1 MMEACLSSP
10 AAFPFNELRVAL
22 AAPLRCRG
30 RTQKSRFSEASTHDR
45 PGFAPAEEWRLVTAD
60 GGMPEPR
67 GVPVPSV
74 PTAEADVPAVQP
86 ARPDEAAPDVEA
98 LADRI
103 ADLAARI
110 QAATCEL
117 LVLIRQFDERDGWEG
132 FASCAHWLSWRIG
145 LAPGAAREKVRVAH
159 ALAKLPRLSEAL
171 RRGAVSYS
179 KVRAVTRVATPATE
193 QALLDVALAGT
204 AAHVEQVVRTWRRV
218 DRAAE
223 QAEDRRRHESRTLH
237 TWVDDDGTVVVR
249 GRLTPEVGAVL
260 RRALEAALDAGA
272 GAAGPAAGVDGEPH
286 AAGTDATTPDATAPA
301 AAAPH
306 AMAGGRAAAEAA
318 DEMAPTITQR
328 RADALGMVAEC
339 ALAGGLDKGTAGD
352 RYQVVVHVDADTLA
366 DDGEQGEDPAADAR
380 PHDSADVDGAAVDR
394 AVDDSTAVDGAA
406 ASRPGESP
414 AGDGAGPGPE
424 RPVRYVP
431 AGTYPRR
438 AGEVSPAA
446 DEASPALPDGPSRP
460 LPDVDGPPRRRRT
473 ACPGPAGGQS
483 ALDEAGGIHVSAET
497 ARRLA
502 CDAATVTM
510 RHGPAGEVLDVG
522 RRTRT
527 ISPALRRALAARD
540 RHCRFPGCAATRCDA
555 HHVRHWA
562 QGGATALGNLVLL
575 CRRHHRAVHEEGFHV
590 ALDAAGEARF
600 LRPDGRP
607 LPEAPALPAVTSAPL
622 APVTARLDR
631 AGIRIGPHT
640 ATPAWRGERLDVDWA
655 VSLLW
660 RPRGDGAGDVLP
672 KAP

>member
-1 MMEACLSSP
+1 M
-10 AAFPFNELRVAL
+10 
-22 AAPLRCRG
+22 
-30 RTQKSRFSEASTHDR
+30 
-45 PGFAPAEEWRLVTAD
+45 
-60 GGMPEPR
+60 
-67 GVPVPSV
+67 
-74 PTAEADVPAVQP
+74 QP
-86 ARPDEAAPDVEA
+86 ARPDEAAADVET
-98 LADRI
+98 LGDRI
-103 ADLAARI
+103 ANLAARI
-110 QAATCEL
+110 QAATYEL
-117 LVLIRQFDERDGWEG
+117 LVLIRQFDERGGWES

-159 ALAKLPRLSEAL
+159 ALAKLPRLSEAMQ
-171 RRGAVSYS
+171 RGAVSYS

-223 QAEDRRRHESRTLH
+223 QAEDRRRHESRALH
-237 TWVDDDGTVVVR
+237 TWVDDDGMVVVR

-260 RRALEAALDAGA
+260 RRALDAALDAGA
-272 GAAGPAAGVDGEPH
+272 KTAGLAAGADAEADGEPH
-286 AAGTDATTPDATAPA
+286 AAGPDATARDAAAPDTASPDAVVLDATAPDATAPEAPASDA
-301 AAAPH
+301 AVPD
-306 AMAGGRAAAEAA
+306 AAETA
-318 DEMAPTITQR
+318 DEMAPTIAQR
-328 RADALGMVAEC
+328 RADALGMLAEC
-339 ALAGGLDKGTAGD
+339 ALAGGLDKGRAGD

-366 DDGEQGEDPAADAR
+366 DDGEQGEDPAAAAR
-380 PHDSADVDGAAVDR
+380 PHDPAVVDGAAVDR
-394 AVDDSTAVDGAA
+394 AVDDSAAVDRAA
-406 ASRPGESP
+406 AGRPGESP
-414 AGDGAGPGPE
+414 AVGAVAGPGPE
-424 RPVRYVP
+424 TPAPYVP

-438 AGEVSPAA
+438 AGEVSPAV
-446 DEASPALPDGPSRP
+446 DEASPALPVGPSRP

-510 RHGPAGEVLDVG
+510 RHGPGGEVLDVG

-540 RHCRFPGCAATRCDA
+540 RHCRFPGCAATRCEG
-555 HHVRHWA
+555 HHIRHWA

-575 CRRHHRAVHEEGFHV
+575 CRRHHRAVHEEGFRV

-607 LPEAPALPAVTSAPL
+607 LPEAPALPAVTDAPLAPL

-640 ATPAWRGERLDVDWA
+640 ATPAWRGERLDIDWA
-655 VSLLW
+655 VSVLW

-672 KAP
+672 EAP

>member
-1 MMEACLSSP
+1 MPVEPRAVPVASLPP
-10 AAFPFNELRVAL
+10 APS
-22 AAPLRCRG
+22 AAPLAE
-30 RTQKSRFSEASTHDR
+30 TV
-45 PGFAPAEEWRLVTAD
+45 APAVR
-60 GGMPEPR
+60 
-67 GVPVPSV
+67 
-74 PTAEADVPAVQP
+74 P
-86 ARPDEAAPDVEA
+86 ARPDQAAPDVEA
-98 LADRI
+98 LGNRI

-159 ALAKLPRLSEAL
+159 ALANLPRLSEAM

-223 QAEDRRRHESRTLH
+223 QAEDRRRHESRALH
-237 TWVDDDGTVVVR
+237 TWVDDDGMIVVR
-249 GRLTPEVGAVL
+249 GRLTPEVGAAL

-272 GAAGPAAGVDGEPH
+272 GTAGPAAGGAGAPH
-286 AAGTDATTPDATAPA
+286 AAGPDATAPDSA
-301 AAAPH
+301 A
-306 AMAGGRAAAEAA
+306 GEAA
-318 DEMAPTITQR
+318 GELAPTIAQR

-366 DDGEQGEDPAADAR
+366 DDGEQGEDHAAVAR
-380 PHDSADVDGAAVDR
+380 PGDAAVIDGAAVDR
-394 AVDDSTAVDGAA
+394 TA
-406 ASRPGESP
+406 ASPRSQSP
-414 AGDGAGPGPE
+414 AVGSATAGPGPE
-424 RPVRYVP
+424 RPAPYVP
-431 AGTYPRR
+431 AGTYRRR
-438 AGEVSPAA
+438 AGEVSAAA
-446 DEASPALPDGPSRP
+446 DKASPALPDGPSRP
-460 LPDVDGPPRRRRT
+460 VPDADGPPRRRRT

-510 RHGPAGEVLDVG
+510 RHGPAGEILDVG

-540 RHCRFPGCAATRCDA
+540 RHCRFPGCAATRCDG
-555 HHVRHWA
+555 HHIEHWA

-575 CRRHHRAVHEEGFHV
+575 CR
-590 ALDAAGEARF
+590 
-600 LRPDGRP
+600 P
-607 LPEAPALPAVTSAPL
+607 
-622 APVTARLDR
+622 
-631 AGIRIGPHT
+631 
-640 ATPAWRGERLDVDWA
+640 
-655 VSLLW
+655 
-660 RPRGDGAGDVLP
+660 PRECRN
-672 KAP
+672 

>member
-1 MMEACLSSP
+1 
-10 AAFPFNELRVAL
+10 
-22 AAPLRCRG
+22 
-30 RTQKSRFSEASTHDR
+30 
-45 PGFAPAEEWRLVTAD
+45 
-60 GGMPEPR
+60 MPVEPR
-67 GVPVPSV
+67 AVPVPSV
-74 PTAEADVPAVQP
+74 SPAPPAAPTAETGVPAAQP
-86 ARPDEAAPDVEA
+86 ARADEAAPGVEA
-98 LADRI
+98 LGDRI

-110 QAATCEL
+110 QAATYEL
-117 LVLIRQFDERDGWEG
+117 LVLIRQFDERGGWES

-159 ALAKLPRLSEAL
+159 ALAKLPRLSEAMQ
-171 RRGAVSYS
+171 RGAVSYS

-218 DRAAE
+218 DRSAE
-223 QAEDRRRHESRTLH
+223 QAEDRRRHESRALH
-237 TWVDDDGTVVVR
+237 TWVDDDGMVVVR

-260 RRALEAALDAGA
+260 RRALDAALDAGA
-272 GAAGPAAGVDGEPH
+272 KTAGPAAGVDA
-286 AAGTDATTPDATAPA
+286 AAGGKPRAAAPDATARDGAALDAVLLDATAPEAPA
-301 AAAPH
+301 PNAAVPNV
-306 AMAGGRAAAEAA
+306 AEAA
-318 DEMAPTITQR
+318 DAMAPTIAQR
-328 RADALGMVAEC
+328 RADALGMVAES
-339 ALAGGLDKGTAGD
+339 ALAGGLDKGRAGD

-366 DDGEQGEDPAADAR
+366 DDGEQGEDPAAAAR
-380 PHDSADVDGAAVDR
+380 PHDSADTPGEPIRALTINLAAAARPRDSADVDGAAVDR
-394 AVDDSTAVDGAA
+394 AVDDSAAANRPGESPAVDGAA
-406 ASRPGESP
+406 A
-414 AGDGAGPGPE
+414 AGPGPE
-424 RPVRYVP
+424 RPAPYVP
-431 AGTYPRR
+431 AGTYARR
-438 AGEVSPAA
+438 AGEVSHAT
-446 DEASPALPDGPSRP
+446 DEASSALPDGPSRSV
-460 LPDVDGPPRRRRT
+460 PDDIDGPARRRRT

-540 RHCRFPGCAATRCDA
+540 RHCRFPGCAVTRCDA
-555 HHVRHWA
+555 HHIEHWA

-575 CRRHHRAVHEEGFHV
+575 CRRHHRAVHEEGFRV

-607 LPEAPALPAVTSAPL
+607 LPEAPALPAVTGAPL

-655 VSLLW
+655 VSVLW

-672 KAP
+672 EAP

>member
-1 MMEACLSSP
+1 MPVEPREVPVASVPP
-10 AAFPFNELRVAL
+10 APS
-22 AAPLRCRG
+22 AAP
-30 RTQKSRFSEASTHDR
+30 
-45 PGFAPAEEWRLVTAD
+45 PAETA
-60 GGMPEPR
+60 
-67 GVPVPSV
+67 
-74 PTAEADVPAVQP
+74 VPAVRP
-86 ARPDEAAPDVEA
+86 ARPDEAAPDVET
-98 LADRI
+98 LGDRI

-110 QAATCEL
+110 QAATHEL

-159 ALAKLPRLSEAL
+159 ALANLPRLSAAL
-171 RRGAVSYS
+171 QRGAVSYS

-223 QAEDRRRHESRTLH
+223 QAEDRRRHESRALH
-237 TWVDDDGTVVVR
+237 TWVDDDGMIVVR

-272 GAAGPAAGVDGEPH
+272 GTAGPAAGVDGEPH
-286 AAGTDATTPDATAPA
+286 AAGPDATTPDATAPD

-306 AMAGGRAAAEAA
+306 ATAGGRAAGEAT
-318 DEMAPTITQR
+318 DEMAPTIAQR

-366 DDGEQGEDPAADAR
+366 GDGEQRENHAAAAR
-380 PHDSADVDGAAVDR
+380 PGNSAVDDGAAVDSAVVNR
-394 AVDDSTAVDGAA
+394 AAVERAA
-406 ASRPGESP
+406 AGRPDESP
-414 AGDGAGPGPE
+414 AGGGATAGPGPE
-424 RPVRYVP
+424 TPARYVP
-431 AGTYPRR
+431 AGTYRRR
-438 AGEVSPAA
+438 AEEVSPTA
-446 DEASPALPDGPSRP
+446 DEGSAALPDGPSRFV
-460 LPDVDGPPRRRRT
+460 PDVDRAPRRRRT
-473 ACPGPAGGQS
+473 ACPGPTGGQS

-540 RHCRFPGCAATRCDA
+540 RHCRFPGCHAVRCDA
-555 HHVRHWA
+555 HHLEHWA

-575 CRRHHRAVHEEGFHV
+575 CRRHHRAVHEEGFQV

-607 LPEAPALPAVTSAPL
+607 LPEAPALPAVTEPPL

-655 VSLLW
+655 VSVLW
-660 RPRGDGAGDVLP
+660 RPRGDGAGDAQCE
-672 KAP
+672 AP

>member
-1 MMEACLSSP
+1 
-10 AAFPFNELRVAL
+10 
-22 AAPLRCRG
+22 
-30 RTQKSRFSEASTHDR
+30 
-45 PGFAPAEEWRLVTAD
+45 
-60 GGMPEPR
+60 MPVEPR
-67 GVPVPSV
+67 PVPVASV
-74 PTAEADVPAVQP
+74 PPALSAASPPETEVPAVRP
-86 ARPDEAAPDVEA
+86 APPGEAAPDVEA
-98 LADRI
+98 LGDRI

-110 QAATCEL
+110 QAATYEL

-159 ALAKLPRLSEAL
+159 ALAKLPRLSEAMQ
-171 RRGAVSYS
+171 RGEVSYS

-223 QAEDRRRHESRTLH
+223 QAEDQRRHESRALH
-237 TWVDDDGTVVVR
+237 TWVDDDGMIVVR

-272 GAAGPAAGVDGEPH
+272 GTAGPIAGGDGEPH
-286 AAGTDATTPDATAPA
+286 AAGPNAPAPDASVPD
-301 AAAPH
+301 
-306 AMAGGRAAAEAA
+306 AAAEEAA
-318 DEMAPTITQR
+318 EEMAPTIAQR

-366 DDGEQGEDPAADAR
+366 DDGEQGEDPAAAAR
-380 PHDSADVDGAAVDR
+380 LGDSAVVDGAAVDR
-394 AVDDSTAVDGAA
+394 AA

-414 AGDGAGPGPE
+414 AVDGAAAGPDPE
-424 RPVRYVP
+424 KPARYVP
-431 AGTYPRR
+431 AGTYQQR
-438 AGEVSPAA
+438 AGEVSPAS
-446 DEASPALPDGPSRP
+446 DEGSPALPDSQSRP
-460 LPDVDGPPRRRRT
+460 LPNVDGPPRRHRT
-473 ACPGPAGGQS
+473 ACSGAAGGQS

-510 RHGPAGEVLDVG
+510 QHGPAGEILDVG

-540 RHCRFPGCAATRCDA
+540 QHCRFPGCRAVRSDV

-575 CRRHHRAVHEEGFHV
+575 CRRHHRAVHEEGFQV
-590 ALDAAGEARF
+590 TLDAAGEARF

-607 LPEAPALPAVTSAPL
+607 LPAAPALPAVTGAPL

-655 VSLLW
+655 VGVLW
-660 RPRGDGAGDVLP
+660 RARGNGAGDVQP
-672 KAP
+672 EAP

>member
-1 MMEACLSSP
+1 MP
-10 AAFPFNELRVAL
+10 
-22 AAPLRCRG
+22 
-30 RTQKSRFSEASTHDR
+30 
-45 PGFAPAEEWRLVTAD
+45 PAET
-60 GGMPEPR
+60 
-67 GVPVPSV
+67 
-74 PTAEADVPAVQP
+74 DVPAVQP
-86 ARPDEAAPDVEA
+86 ARPDEAARDVEA
-98 LADRI
+98 LGNRI

-110 QAATCEL
+110 QAATYEL
-117 LVLIRQFDERDGWEG
+117 LVLIRQFDERGGWEG

-159 ALAKLPRLSEAL
+159 ALAKLPRLSEAM

-223 QAEDRRRHESRTLH
+223 QAEDRRRHESRALH
-237 TWVDDDGTVVVR
+237 TWVDDDGMIVVR
-249 GRLTPEVGAVL
+249 GRLAPEVGAVL

-272 GAAGPAAGVDGEPH
+272 
-286 AAGTDATTPDATAPA
+286 
-301 AAAPH
+301 
-306 AMAGGRAAAEAA
+306 AAEAA
-318 DEMAPTITQR
+318 DELAPTIAQR

-366 DDGEQGEDPAADAR
+366 DDGEEEE
-380 PHDSADVDGAAVDR
+380 DR
-394 AVDDSTAVDGAA
+394 AAA
-406 ASRPGESP
+406 GRPGESP
-414 AGDGAGPGPE
+414 AVGSATAGPGPE
-424 RPVRYVP
+424 RPAPYVP

-438 AGEVSPAA
+438 AEEVSATA
-446 DEASPALPDGPSRP
+446 DEASPSSPGGPSRP
-460 LPDVDGPPRRRRT
+460 IPDVDGPPRRRRT

-510 RHGPAGEVLDVG
+510 RHGPAGDVLDVG

-540 RHCRFPGCAATRCDA
+540 RHCRFPGCAVTRCDA
-555 HHVRHWA
+555 HHVEHWA
-562 QGGATALGNLVLL
+562 QGGATALGNLMLL
-575 CRRHHRAVHEEGFHV
+575 CRPPRK
-590 ALDAAGEARF
+590 
-600 LRPDGRP
+600 
-607 LPEAPALPAVTSAPL
+607 
-622 APVTARLDR
+622 
-631 AGIRIGPHT
+631 
-640 ATPAWRGERLDVDWA
+640 
-655 VSLLW
+655 SL
-660 RPRGDGAGDVLP
+660 
-672 KAP
+672 

>member
-1 MMEACLSSP
+1 MPTLTEPP
-10 AAFPFNELRVAL
+10 AAV
-22 AAPLRCRG
+22 
-30 RTQKSRFSEASTHDR
+30 
-45 PGFAPAEEWRLVTAD
+45 PAD
-60 GGMPEPR
+60 EPR
-67 GVPVPSV
+67 
-74 PTAEADVPAVQP
+74 
-86 ARPDEAAPDVEA
+86 PDVEA

-103 ADLAARI
+103 AELAARI

-117 LVLIRQFDERDGWEG
+117 LVLIREFDQGGGWEG
-132 FASCAHWLSWRIG
+132 FTSCAHWLSWRIG

-159 ALAKLPRLSEAL
+159 ALANLPRLSAAM

-179 KVRAVTRVATPATE
+179 KVRAVTRVATPENE

-223 QAEDRRRHESRTLH
+223 AAEDRRRHDSRMLQ
-237 TWVDDDGTVVVR
+237 TWVDDDGMVVVR

-260 RRALEAALDAGA
+260 RRALDAALDAGA
-272 GAAGPAAGVDGEPH
+272 GAAEPAGAVGREASVALADTAAPCGEATEPAVAVAGEPR
-286 AAGTDATTPDATAPA
+286 
-301 AAAPH
+301 AAAPD
-306 AMAGGRAAAEAA
+306 AATGDPA
-318 DEMAPTITQR
+318 DEKAPTIAQR

-366 DDGEQGEDPAADAR
+366 DSSEQGEDGMATGEHDAAEAQ
-380 PHDSADVDGAAVDR
+380 PGEYATVDGGEH
-394 AVDDSTAVDGAA
+394 SGDGALA
-406 ASRPGESP
+406 GRPGECAAGTGAATSLPRESAP
-414 AGDGAGPGPE
+414 ATGRGSQTPAP
-424 RPVRYVP
+424 YVP
-431 AGTYPRR
+431 AGTYGRR
-438 AGEVSPAA
+438 A
-446 DEASPALPDGPSRP
+446 
-460 LPDVDGPPRRRRT
+460 
-473 ACPGPAGGQS
+473 ACPGPSGGQS

-540 RHCRFPGCAATRCDA
+540 RHCRFPGCRARRCDA
-555 HHVRHWA
+555 HHLRHWA
-562 QGGATALGNLVLL
+562 HGGPTALGNLVLL
-575 CRRHHRAVHEEGFHV
+575 CRRHHRAVHEEGFRV
-590 ALDAAGEARF
+590 SLGPAGEARF
-600 LRPDGRP
+600 VQPDGRP
-607 LPEAPALPAVTSAPL
+607 LPEAPLLPPVAGEPL

-631 AGIRIGPHT
+631 AGMRIGPHT

-655 VSLLW
+655 VGVLW
-660 RPRGDGAGDVLP
+660 RPRGDAAGCTGRP
-672 KAP
+672 G